1 MFLLL
6 FAIDFCFQDDMR
18 TYDMEC
24 ITMRTRGNNYLSL
37 EVPGLAERRPSL
49 VHGDYIFAKLAYEQ
63 DQNTAP
69 VYQVWFLF
77 CLHTTTLLLG
87 ISHLDKSILQLC

>member
-1 MFLLL
+1 MS
-6 FAIDFCFQDDMR
+6 

-24 ITMRTRGNNYLSL
+24 VTMRRRGNNFLSL

-49 VHGDYIFAKLAYEQ
+49 VHGDSIFAKLTSEQ
-63 DQNTAP
+63 DEGATR

-77 CLHTTTLLLG
+77 CLHITTLLLD
-87 ISHLDKSILQLC
+87 IPHLDKSAL